1 MRVVELWRYPVK
13 SMQGEQVD
21 TAGVGPRG
29 LLGDRRWAVVDL
41 TTGLAL
47 TARREPRLLFA
58 AARLGD
64 DRADSVEITLPDG
77 TVAGGDADLSAWI
90 GRPVTLRRA
99 APDIRGTYEIATDP
113 EDEDGSPWV
122 TWDGPPG
129 SFHDSGRTQVS
140 IASRASIGDWEAR
153 RFRANVVIDGH
164 GEDQLIGRTVG
175 LGTADVEVVKRI
187 DRCVVTTR
195 PQPGGIDRDLAVLRT
210 INSQR
215 DGCLG
220 IGAVVRT
227 PGRVALGDELTPV
240 ASGVTPPTG

>member
-1 MRVVELWRYPVK
+1 MELWRYPVK
-13 SMQGEQVD
+13 SMQGERVD

-58 AARLGD
+58 TARLGD
-64 DRADSVEITLPDG
+64 DRGDTVAITLPDG
-77 TVAGGDADLSAWI
+77 STADGDADLSAWL
-90 GRPVTLRRA
+90 GHPVALRRA
-99 APDIRGTYEIATDP
+99 APDVHGTYEIATDP

-122 TWDGPPG
+122 TWDGPSG

-140 IASRASIGDWEAR
+140 IASTASIGAWDRR
-153 RFRANVVIDGH
+153 RFRANVVVDGR
-164 GEDQLIGRTVG
+164 GEDQLIGRTIG

-195 PQPGGIDRDLAVLRT
+195 PQPDGIERDVDVLRT
-210 INSQR
+210 INAER

-227 PGRVALGDELTPV
+227 PGRVTIGDELTLV
-240 ASGVTPPTG
+240 SSGVTPPAG